1 MGDRGQNRL
10 YSENKDY
17 TYLQGSRKDMVK
29 RWIKLNMNPGKG
41 EKTTPSCLIPFQPLP
56 RPVLS

>member
-17 TYLQGSRKDMVK
+17 TYSQGSRKDMV
-29 RWIKLNMNPGKG
+29 RGGSN
-41 EKTTPSCLIPFQPLP
+41 
-56 RPVLS
+56 